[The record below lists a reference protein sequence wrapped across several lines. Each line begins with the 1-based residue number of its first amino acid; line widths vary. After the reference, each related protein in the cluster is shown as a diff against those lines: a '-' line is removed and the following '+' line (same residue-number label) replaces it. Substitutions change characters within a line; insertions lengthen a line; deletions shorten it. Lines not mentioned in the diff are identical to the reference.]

1 MDAPQSQPYRFTAP
15 IESVGDEGPMYGYH
29 CLVVPPAVA
38 AEMKARKLRRLTGTL
53 NGVPFDLALQSRA
66 GEATRYLGLSR
77 QTLRA
82 LKARVGDAVMVVCQ
96 PDETPD
102 EVALAEE
109 LYEVF
114 QLEPEAAARFHALT
128 PGRRRSLAYYVSSA
142 KGIDTR
148 IKRAMELA
156 YKLRT
161 NTLYGD
167 VNPAKR

>member
-1 MDAPQSQPYRFTAP
+1 MDAPLPLPYRFSSP

-29 CLVVPPAVA
+29 CLVVPPAIA
-38 AEMKARKLRRLTGTL
+38 AEMKTRRLRRLIGTF
-53 NGVPFDLALQSRA
+53 NGVPFNLALQNRA
-66 GEATRYLGLSR
+66 GEAIRYLGLSR

-82 LKARVGDAVMVVCQ
+82 LKARAGDVIAVVCQ

-102 EVALAEE
+102 DIALAEE

-114 QLEPEAAARFHALT
+114 QLEPEAAARFYALT
-128 PGRRRSLAYYVSSA
+128 PGRRRSMAHYVSSA

-148 IKRAMELA
+148 IKRALELA

-167 VNPAKR
+167 VNPDKR